1 MQTAGIALARSAPV
15 AKVLPL
21 LGPAHLDREFDY
33 LVTAE
38 QDEAAQP
45 GVRVRVR
52 FAGRLVDG
60 LLLERATRSDHDGR
74 LAPLH
79 RVVSPERVLP
89 AELRA
94 LVEATAARY
103 AGTRGEVL
111 RLALPP
117 RHARTEESQLAMTR
131 AREAPASGPGAAGW
145 SRYEHGAAFVAALGQ
160 GRGPRGVWSAL
171 PGESW
176 PRRFAELV
184 SIAAH
189 AGRASVLVV
198 PDGRDVKA
206 LAQACQEALG
216 PHAVATITADAG
228 PSARYG
234 QWLAA
239 LRGQVWCAV
248 GARSAVFAPL
258 PDLGLVAIW
267 DDGDEN
273 HHEQR
278 APYYHAREVAILRA
292 QESGCALLVGGSVV
306 TPQGRLLVDS
316 GWAHAISASR
326 SEVRACAPR
335 VTSAGESGFELD
347 RDPLARSARLPGS
360 AFAVARAALDARAPV
375 LVQTPRKGYLAALSC
390 ARCRT
395 AARCRHCHGPLAM
408 DPAGAI
414 RCGWCASV
422 ETNFV
427 CAACGARSVRAG
439 VKGAERTAEEFG
451 RAFAGTSVK
460 HSAGDRILD
469 HVPAAPVLVVAT
481 PGAEPR
487 PAPAAGGGTGGY
499 GAAILLDAWQLLDR
513 QHLRAVE
520 QAARA
525 WFHAASLVR
534 PAAQGGRVVITADAS
549 SPAVEALIR
558 WDPWWLAEQ
567 ELADRQE
574 LGFTPAARMASIE
587 GEAQAVERFLAA
599 ARLPEEAE
607 ALGPVELG
615 EDDGGVQVR
624 MLVRCPRRHGAA
636 LSAALRAARAAVSA
650 KGDGEFV
657 RVKVD
662 PSDIG

>member
-1 MQTAGIALARSAPV
+1 MAKALPV

-33 LVTAE
+33 LVAEE

-60 LLLERATRSDHDGR
+60 ILLERALRSDHEGR

-89 AELRA
+89 SELRA

-111 RLALPP
+111 RLAIPP
-117 RHARTEESQLAMTR
+117 RHARTEEAVPAVPR
-131 AREAPASGPGAAGW
+131 GREAPASCPALDGW
-145 SRYEHGAAFVAALGQ
+145 SRYEHGAAFATALAA

-176 PRRFAELV
+176 QRRFAEL
-184 SIAAH
+184 AAVA
-189 AGRASVLVV
+189 AGRGRTSVLVA
-198 PDGRDVKA
+198 PDHRDVKT
-206 LAQACQEALG
+206 LAQACQEVLG
-216 PHAVATITADAG
+216 PRAVATITADAG
-228 PSARYG
+228 PAARYG

-239 LRGQVWCAV
+239 LRGQVWCVTGTRA
-248 GARSAVFAPL
+248 AMFAPV

-292 QESGCALLVGGSVV
+292 QESGCALLVAGSTV

-316 GWAHAISASR
+316 GWAHGIQAGR

-335 VTSAGESGFELD
+335 VTAAGESDFELE

-360 AFAVARAALDARAPV
+360 AFAAARAALDAQAPV

-408 DPAGAI
+408 DPAGGM
-414 RCGWCASV
+414 RCGWCAET
-422 ETNFV
+422 ETNFA
-427 CAACGARSVRAG
+427 CAACGAKSVRAG

-451 RAFAGTSVK
+451 RAFPGTSVK
-460 HSAGDRILD
+460 HSAGERIID
-469 HVPAAPVLVVAT
+469 QTPSSPVLVVAT
-481 PGAEPR
+481 PGAEPQVAPTADGR
-487 PAPAAGGGTGGY
+487 PGGY

-520 QAARA
+520 QAAHA

-534 PAAQGGRVVITADAS
+534 PASHGGKVVITADAS

-574 LGFTPAARMASIE
+574 LGFTPAVRMASVE
-587 GEAQAVERFLAA
+587 GEAHAVERFLAA
-599 ARLPEEAE
+599 AQLPEDAE

-615 EDDGGVQVR
+615 EDDTGVQVR
-624 MLVRCPRRHGAA
+624 MLVRAPRRHGAA
-636 LSAALRAARAAVSA
+636 LSAALRAARAVVSA